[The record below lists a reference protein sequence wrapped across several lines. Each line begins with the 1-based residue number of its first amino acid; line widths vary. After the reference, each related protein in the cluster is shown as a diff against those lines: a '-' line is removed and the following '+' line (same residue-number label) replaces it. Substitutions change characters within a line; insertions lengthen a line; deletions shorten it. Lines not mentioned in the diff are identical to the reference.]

1 MLLLSDSRAPSNKT
15 VPNAVACALRRLLF
29 RQHIRRI
36 LPTAGELDRITVHRT
51 SLRVPER
58 AGTRNLRN
66 LRPLSRRPE
75 TVGGLA
81 RAEGEGI
88 AAAHLR
94 GREIR
99 RAASVYR
106 PDTHPVCGTETAT
119 DRGRGL
125 ELFGAYGV
133 KTRAR
138 ARGLPAR
145 VQNAKLADA
154 RRSSKR
160 SRVQDLAGE
169 E

>member
-1 MLLLSDSRAPSNKT
+1 MLLPSASRAPQNET
-15 VPNAVACALRRLLF
+15 VPNAVVCALRRLLF

-36 LPTAGELDRITVHRT
+36 LPTAGELDRITVHRA

-58 AGTRNLRN
+58 AGTRNRRN

-94 GREIR
+94 GGEIR

-106 PDTHPVCGTETAT
+106 PDTHPVCGAETAT

-125 ELFGAYGV
+125 ELFGAYRV
-133 KTRAR
+133 EARTR

-154 RRSSKR
+154 RRSGKR
-160 SRVQDLAGE
+160 SRVQGLAGE